1 MRYTFLLYNDESAFG
16 DVTEEQMDESKKA
29 FGIYI
34 GAMQQAGVLIDTDW
48 LQPSSTATTLSLR
61 GGTKTVQDGPYAD
74 TKEQLGG
81 TFAIDVPD
89 LDAALSWAEKCP
101 TVHYGIIEIR
111 ASAMPEDESSS
122 S

>member
-1 MRYTFLLYNDESAFG
+1 MRYTFLLYNDESDFS
-16 DVTEEQMDESKKA
+16 DVSEEQMGEVQKA
-29 FGIYI
+29 FGEYI

-61 GGTKTVQDGPYAD
+61 GGTRTVQDGPYAD

-89 LDAALSWAEKCP
+89 LNAALSWAEKCP

-111 ASAMPEDESSS
+111 ASAMPEDKNSA
-122 S
+122 

>member
-1 MRYTFLLYNDESAFG
+1 MRYTFLLYNDESAFA
-16 DVTEEQMDESKKA
+16 DVTEEQMNETQQA
-29 FGIYI
+29 FGEYI

-48 LQPSSTATTLSLR
+48 LQPSSTSTTLSLR

-111 ASAMPEDESSS
+111 ASAMPADENSAS
-122 S
+122 

>member
-1 MRYTFLLYNDESAFG
+1 MRYTFLLYNDESAFT
-16 DVTEEQMDESKKA
+16 DVTEEQMDETKEA
-29 FGIYI
+29 FGAYI

-48 LQPSSTATTLSLR
+48 LQSSSSATTLSLR

-89 LDAALSWAEKCP
+89 LDAALSWAEQCP

-111 ASAMPEDESSS
+111 ASAMPADDSSAS
-122 S
+122 